1 MSSFAP
7 LQLAIAS
14 VLFMA
19 PNYFELSFIAQLNFE
34 TKRMFELD
42 YFLIE
47 QQVVSSTQQQESRKR
62 SQQ

>member
-47 QQVVSSTQQQESRKR
+47 QESGTQPEESGER